1 MIAAQQN
8 LYSDVNTCFSLFQK
22 ELEHKGVW
30 DNTVL
35 IQVSDFARTNNPN
48 ANAGTDH
55 AWGGNYIMMGGSV
68 KGGQIAGD
76 YPHLKVGSSQEIG
89 RGRMIPTTP
98 WEGVFAPIAGWLGI
112 VDDVDREYILPNIG
126 NFDRAEDLFETDELF
141 DP

>member
-1 MIAAQQN
+1 VIAAQQR
-8 LYSDVNTCFSLFQK
+8 LYSDVDTCFGLFQK

-35 IQVSDFARTNNPN
+35 IQTSDFARTNGPN

-68 KGGQIAGD
+68 KGGQIVGD
-76 YPHLKVGSSQEIG
+76 YPHLKAGSPLEIG
-89 RGRMIPTTP
+89 RGRMIATTP
-98 WEGVFAPIAGWLGI
+98 WEGAFAPIAGWLGI
-112 VDDVDREYILPNIG
+112 VDDDDRNYILPNIG
-126 NFDRAEDLFETDELF
+126 SFDREENLFETEELF

>member
-1 MIAAQQN
+1 MISNQEN

-35 IQVSDFARTNNPN
+35 IQVSDFARTNGPN

-55 AWGGNYIMMGGSV
+55 AWGGNYIVMGGSV
-68 KGGQIAGD
+68 KGGQIVGD
-76 YPHLKVGSSQEIG
+76 YPHLKAGAPLEIG

-98 WEGVFAPIAGWLGI
+98 WEGPRNPQHPQTSLAGPFINHAQANKVGADKGTESSSRL
-112 VDDVDREYILPNIG
+112 R
-126 NFDRAEDLFETDELF
+126 
-141 DP
+141 

>member
-1 MIAAQQN
+1 MISNQER
-8 LYSDVNTCFSLFQK
+8 LYSDVNTCFGLFQK

-35 IQVSDFARTNNPN
+35 IQVSDFARTNGPN

-55 AWGGNYIMMGGSV
+55 AWGGNYIVTGGSV
-68 KGGQIAGD
+68 KGGQIVGD
-76 YPHLKVGSSQEIG
+76 YPHLKAGSPLEIG

-98 WEGVFAPIAGWLGI
+98 WEAPFAAIAGWLGI
-112 VDDVDREYILPNIG
+112 EDDVDRKYILPNID
-126 NFDRAEDLFETDELF
+126 NFDREENLFETDELF